1 MKFDIT
7 KNCAI
12 KLDNNDPLSSYRKEF
27 YYPKTNNDEEGIY
40 LCGNS
45 LGLQPKSVQNHIDKE
60 LNIWQ
65 KQGALGQHSR
75 WEHFH
80 ERLTETT
87 ARLVGAENSEIVVMN
102 ALTVN
107 LHLLMISFYQPT
119 DNRYKIIVEAGAFP
133 SDQYAIDSQIKLH
146 GLEPKNTIIEL
157 KPRENEYSLR
167 TEDIVNTIE
176 NCGDKLSM
184 VLMGGVNY
192 YTGQA
197 FDLKTIAQAAHSVDA
212 IAGFD
217 FAHGAGNLDLDLHNW
232 EVDFAVWCSY
242 KYLCGGPGSPGGVF
256 VHEKHENWDGP
267 RFNGWWGN
275 KKTTRFIMDS
285 KFDPMVGAEGW
296 QISNAPILAM
306 ACLRSSMAIF
316 SDAGMPAIIKK
327 SKKLTGYLEYLI
339 GSLED
344 KIKIIT
350 PKDSKQRGA
359 QLSIV
364 VKKNAKEVFDSLN
377 SNHIICDWREPDV
390 IRVAPVPLYNSFV
403 DAYRFYEIVKDLKK

>member
-1 MKFDIT
+1 MIYESSISFAKKADQ
-7 KNCAI
+7 
-12 KLDNNDPLSSYRKEF
+12 DDPLKKFRDEF
-27 YYPKTNNDEEGIY
+27 HIPQYKGKDMIY
-40 LCGNS
+40 FAGNS
-45 LGLQPKSVQNHIDKE
+45 LGLMPKMSRSAVSNE
-60 LNIWQ
+60 LEIWA
-65 KQGALGQHSR
+65 KTGVVGQHNR
-75 WEHFH
+75 WVDYHKH
-80 ERLTETT
+80 LTQST
-87 ARLVGAENSEIVVMN
+87 ATIVGAKPKEVGGMN
-102 ALTVN
+102 ALTIN

-119 DNRYKIIVEAGAFP
+119 PKKNKIIIEHGAFP
-133 SDQYAIDSQIKLH
+133 SEQYAVESQIRLH
-146 GLEPKNTIIEL
+146 GYDPSDALIEL
-157 KPRENEYSLR
+157 RPRAGETCLR
-167 TEDIVNTIE
+167 TKDIIDTFNQHGNSIAT
-176 NCGDKLSM
+176 
-184 VLMGGVNY
+184 VLIGSVNY

-197 FDLKTIAQAAHSVDA
+197 FEIEKITKAAHNVGARVA
-212 IAGFD
+212 ID
-217 FAHGAGNLDLDLHNW
+217 LAHGAGNLDLDLHNW

-256 VHEKHENWDGP
+256 VHEKHENWNGP

-327 SKKLTGYLEYLI
+327 SKNLTGYLEYLI
-339 GSLED
+339 GSLGD

-364 VKKNAKEVFDSLN
+364 VKKNAKEVFNGLN